1 MKCSNIILSKIY
13 KNLKRL
19 MMSNNKVINK
29 ILYKIL
35 YVIYII
41 YYLYNQKIIDMSNK
55 KGIIHLVAS
64 LEGHRGPVRSVV
76 FHPTAHLMAT
86 AGGDND
92 VKLWD
97 TDSHQCL
104 ATLAGHTAPVSC
116 VAFHPT
122 APVLISGSADSMLK
136 VWDTT
141 THQCLSTTQ
150 LSVNPSAFR
159 RGVTCIAIH
168 PIMSFIVTGEYME
181 SPKLW
186 TLSPDNTRLIFV
198 ENIIARTLG
207 HGDIVVSTRCVAVHP
222 TNPFFAIGRNNATA
236 HDEGSALFWSYE
248 PATGK
253 TDDVQEIERGGK
265 RHSGNVISI
274 ALHPTQPFIATGS
287 DDTTIMIW
295 RINITPDGK
304 VGRSKHI
311 DTLYEHDD
319 AVTGLAFHPTA
330 PILVSCSAD
339 TSVLMCVFSDNMKTV
354 DIVGRLSG
362 NRGPVT
368 SIAFHSNGRLL
379 ATGNQDNA
387 ALLWDCSILSTGEQ
401 RNMAV
406 IRGVEPL
413 LLSRLFSGR
422 EREISFPA
430 GYLRDILKQRG
441 PNFLGNLEQPARAA
455 AIAALASRR
464 AMATARAP
472 IKAMAMIEG
481 PKPRSRSPS
490 PKSRSRSPSKPRSR
504 SPSKSRSRSPSKPR
518 SRSPSKSRSRSP
530 SKPPSPK
537 AVKSGG
543 GGGTSITRR
552 RRSHSSRKIKRH
564 SSKTKRYRRLR

>member
-1 MKCSNIILSKIY
+1 
-13 KNLKRL
+13 
-19 MMSNNKVINK
+19 
-29 ILYKIL
+29 
-35 YVIYII
+35 
-41 YYLYNQKIIDMSNK
+41 
-55 KGIIHLVAS
+55 
-64 LEGHRGPVRSVV
+64 
-76 FHPTAHLMAT
+76 
-86 AGGDND
+86 
-92 VKLWD
+92 
-97 TDSHQCL
+97 
-104 ATLAGHTAPVSC
+104 
-116 VAFHPT
+116 
-122 APVLISGSADSMLK
+122 MLK

-168 PIMSFIVTGEYME
+168 PVMSFIVTGEYME

-265 RHSGNVISI
+265 RHSGNVVSI

-304 VGRSKHI
+304 LGRSKHI

-379 ATGNQDNA
+379 ATGNQDKA

-406 IRGVEPL
+406 MRGLERPL
-413 LLSRLFSGR
+413 MSRLFSGR

-430 GYLRDILKQRG
+430 GYLREILKNRG
-441 PNFLGNLEQPARAA
+441 PNFLGKLEGPARKAA
-455 AIAALASRR
+455 ASAAASAATLRR
-464 AMATARAP
+464 ESIPRQML
-472 IKAMAMIEG
+472 MITEG
-481 PKPRSRSPS
+481 PSPKSSSPKSSSPKSSSPKSSSPKSSSPKSSPS
-490 PKSRSRSPSKPRSR
+490 PKSRSSSRSSSR
-504 SPSKSRSRSPSKPR
+504 SPEKDKS
-518 SRSPSKSRSRSP
+518 
-530 SKPPSPK
+530 
-537 AVKSGG
+537 VG
-543 GGGTSITRR
+543 GGGTSITKHRR
-552 RRSHSSRKIKRH
+552 RNRSSRKVKRQ
-564 SSKTKRYRRLR
+564 TKRYRKK

>member
-1 MKCSNIILSKIY
+1 MSQKGKIPFVT
-13 KNLKRL
+13 
-19 MMSNNKVINK
+19 S
-29 ILYKIL
+29 
-35 YVIYII
+35 
-41 YYLYNQKIIDMSNK
+41 
-55 KGIIHLVAS
+55 LV
-64 LEGHRGPVRSVV
+64 GHRGPVMSVA

-104 ATLAGHTAPVSC
+104 ATLVGHTAPVSC

-122 APVLISGSADSMLK
+122 ADVLISGSADSMLK

-150 LSVNPSAFR
+150 LSVNRNAIR
-159 RGVTCIAIH
+159 HGVTCIAIH

-181 SPKLW
+181 PPKLW
-186 TLSPDNTRLIFV
+186 KLSPDNTRLIFV
-198 ENIIARTLG
+198 ENIIARILG
-207 HGDIVVSTRCVAVHP
+207 HGYNVVSTRCVAVHP
-222 TNPFFAIGRNNATA
+222 TNPFFAIGRNTSR
-236 HDEGSALFWSYE
+236 DECAALLWSY
-248 PATGK
+248 ATGQ
-253 TDDVQEIERGGK
+253 TDDVQEIDPAGK
-265 RHSGNVISI
+265 RHSGNVVSI

-287 DDTTIMIW
+287 DDSTIMIW

-304 VGRSKHI
+304 LGRSKHI

-339 TSVLMCVFSDNMKTV
+339 TSVLICVFSDDMRTV
-354 DIVGRLSG
+354 DIDGRLFG

-379 ATGNQDNA
+379 ATGNQENA

-406 IRGVEPL
+406 MRGLERPL
-413 LLSRLFSGR
+413 MSRLFSGR

-430 GYLRDILKQRG
+430 GYLRDILTQRG
-441 PNFLGNLEQPARAA
+441 PNFLGKLELPAKMATA
-455 AIAALASRR
+455 KALASRK
-464 AMATARAP
+464 AR
-472 IKAMAMIEG
+472 AMIEDQ
-481 PKPRSRSPS
+481 PRSLLLSLPLS
-490 PKSRSRSPSKPRSR
+490 NPRSR
-504 SPSKSRSRSPSKPR
+504 SPSKSRSRSPSK
-518 SRSPSKSRSRSP
+518 SRSKSP
-530 SKPPSPK
+530 YPEEGKK
-537 AVKSGG
+537 Q
-543 GGGTSITRR
+543 GGGTSITKRR
-552 RRSHSSRKIKRH
+552 RINHSSRKVKRY
-564 SSKTKRYRRLR
+564 SSKTKRYRK

>member
-1 MKCSNIILSKIY
+1 
-13 KNLKRL
+13 
-19 MMSNNKVINK
+19 
-29 ILYKIL
+29 
-35 YVIYII
+35 
-41 YYLYNQKIIDMSNK
+41 MSNK

-64 LEGHRGPVRSVV
+64 LEGHVGDVRSVV

-122 APVLISGSADSMLK
+122 ADVLISGSADSMLK

-304 VGRSKHI
+304 LGRSKHI

-330 PILVSCSAD
+330 
-339 TSVLMCVFSDNMKTV
+339 
-354 DIVGRLSG
+354 
-362 NRGPVT
+362 
-368 SIAFHSNGRLL
+368 RLL
-379 ATGNQDNA
+379 ATSNQYNA

-406 IRGVEPL
+406 MRGLERPL
-413 LLSRLFSGR
+413 MSRLFSGR

-430 GYLRDILKQRG
+430 GYLRDILTQRG
-441 PNFLGNLEQPARAA
+441 PNFLGKLELPAKMATA
-455 AIAALASRR
+455 KALASRK
-464 AMATARAP
+464 AR
-472 IKAMAMIEG
+472 AMIEDQ
-481 PKPRSRSPS
+481 PRSLLLSLPLS
-490 PKSRSRSPSKPRSR
+490 NPRSR
-504 SPSKSRSRSPSKPR
+504 SPSKSRSRSPSK
-518 SRSPSKSRSRSP
+518 SRSKSP
-530 SKPPSPK
+530 YPEEGKK
-537 AVKSGG
+537 Q
-543 GGGTSITRR
+543 GGGTSITKRR
-552 RRSHSSRKIKRH
+552 RINHSSRKVKRY
-564 SSKTKRYRRLR
+564 SSKTKRYRK